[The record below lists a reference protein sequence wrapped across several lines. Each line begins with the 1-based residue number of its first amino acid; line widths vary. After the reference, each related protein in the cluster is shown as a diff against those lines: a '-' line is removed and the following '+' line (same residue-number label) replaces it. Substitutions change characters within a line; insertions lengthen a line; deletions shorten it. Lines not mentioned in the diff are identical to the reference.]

1 MRNAT
6 TRRNEL
12 RAAKMTM
19 MIDDSGGWLKVVDTW
34 LIKEG
39 ANSVELENVK
49 FFCYY
54 ILLIIIHLLDTSVM
68 SFDAAG

>member
-19 MIDDSGGWLKVVDTW
+19 MIDDSGGRLKVEATC
-34 LIKEG
+34 LSKKESG
-39 ANSVELENVK
+39 P
-49 FFCYY
+49 FR
-54 ILLIIIHLLDTSVM
+54 
-68 SFDAAG
+68 